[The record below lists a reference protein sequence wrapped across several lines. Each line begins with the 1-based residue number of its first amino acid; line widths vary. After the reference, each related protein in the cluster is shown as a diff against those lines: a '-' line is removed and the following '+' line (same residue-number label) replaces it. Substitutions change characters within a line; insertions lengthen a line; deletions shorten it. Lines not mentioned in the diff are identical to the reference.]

1 MSYYAG
7 KIKVICEDN
16 MCFAAHPVT
25 LEPLSCS
32 TYDLYAWSDPDPDP
46 IETLHFLEWQCRRNA
61 NRRIEE
67 GLRFLNRH
75 TTQR

>member
-7 KIKVICEDN
+7 KIKVIGEDK
-16 MCFAAHPVT
+16 MCFAADPVT

-32 TYDLYAWSDPDPDP
+32 TYDLHAWSDPDTDP
-46 IETLHFLEWQCRRNA
+46 IETLHFEEWQRRRNV

-67 GLRFLNRH
+67 GLRYLNRH
-75 TTQR
+75 TTKR